1 LLKTFTIAR
10 RELMGLFFSP
20 VAYVVLVVYLLFVGL
35 LFALLVFS
43 PGAVADPGPM
53 FAWNHLA
60 LMFVVPFIT
69 MALFSEEYRSG
80 RIETLRTSPISD
92 FSIVLGKFLGALA
105 FYCVIIGSSLVYIL
119 ILSAF
124 GRPDFMPVL
133 TSYFGLVLMGMLM
146 LSIGLFFSACTQHQ
160 VLAAISSCAVLVAFG
175 ILFQAIGGLLGSI
188 ISQPPAWLN
197 TVQRVMT
204 YMSFEPQMQHFSMGL
219 VDTSHV
225 AFFLTGT
232 FFFLMLTYLV
242 LESRKW
248 R

>member
-1 LLKTFTIAR
+1 MVKTLSIAR
-10 RELMGLFFSP
+10 RELMGLFYSP
-20 VAYVVLVVYLLFVGL
+20 IAYVVLVVYLLFVGV
-35 LFALLVFS
+35 LFSLLVFA

-53 FAWNHLA
+53 FEWNHLA

-80 RIETLRTSPISD
+80 RIETLRTSPVSD
-92 FSIVLGKFLGALA
+92 FSIVMGKFLGALT
-105 FYCVIIGSSLVYIL
+105 FYCVIIGSSLVYVL
-119 ILSAF
+119 ILSIF
-124 GRPDFMPVL
+124 GRPDFLPVL

-146 LSIGLFFSACTQHQ
+146 VSIGLFFSACTQHQ
-160 VLAAISSCAVLVAFG
+160 VLAAISSCATLVTFG
-175 ILFQAIGGLLGSI
+175 ILLQAIGGLLGSV

-197 TVQRVMT
+197 TAQRVMT

-225 AFFLTGT
+225 AYFLTGT